1 MTYRHEALKTTYG
14 ANFGSN
20 RYGGFGGGIE
30 VGGAIDDAG
39 ELSSG
44 KDLARIERLWALT
57 ARGAW
62 SLKR

>member
-1 MTYRHEALKTTYG
+1 MTYRHGALKTTYG

-20 RYGGFGGGIE
+20 RYGGLGGGIE

-44 KDLARIERLWALT
+44 KDLARIEL
-57 ARGAW
+57 
-62 SLKR
+62 